1 MISEVIEEKL
11 WKNHKLIIFITRSK
25 QKSDVKH
32 VFISAHG
39 AYDIDKK
46 PFPIDQSLSHF
57 RTFNSKNIMTMY
69 INDPLLFD
77 TEFVKN
83 SKARP
88 TSFFLGASSYDFSSL
103 IINKLKEKLLEFTNL
118 SSVVVL
124 GASSSSLAMLHLG
137 SMLNAHVIIIN
148 PILYLKKIH
157 FGRIK
162 FLIENLWDDNR
173 EKFFKYNNEL
183 LENSSSFQSLK
194 IVSNNL
200 DYRYLY
206 DQTFNFY
213 NSFLQK
219 LEINSAT
226 PIYNKKQLN
235 FMSNITLDVQTF
247 SQENHGRPTF
257 HTISKHVSSI
267 FSDSVNS
274 ANNLLDASRRSE
286 SLEQIISDDR
296 DVKKLIKQTD
306 EIWN

>member
-1 MISEVIEEKL
+1 MSEVIEEKL

-39 AYDIDKK
+39 AYDINKW

-57 RTFNSKNIMTMY
+57 RTFNSKNTMTMY
-69 INDPLLFD
+69 INDPVLFD

-83 SKARP
+83 SKTRP

-103 IINKLKEKLLEFTNL
+103 IKDKLKEKLLEFTNL

-124 GASSSSLAMLHLG
+124 GASASSLAMLHLA

-148 PILYLKKIH
+148 PILYLKKIQI
-157 FGRIK
+157 GRIK

-183 LENSSSFQSLK
+183 LENSYSFQSLK

-206 DQTFNFY
+206 DQTFSFY

-226 PIYNKKQLN
+226 SSSYNEKQLN
-235 FMSNITLDVQTF
+235 FMSNITLEVQTF

-274 ANNLLDASRRSE
+274 TNNLLDASQRSE
-286 SLEQIISDDR
+286 SLKQIISDDR